1 MIEFLKQNETEPALF
16 SRREVLE
23 GQSEA
28 TLMEWRD
35 EALSNISDL
44 EKIVH
49 EINDVMDGAGFEAHI
64 ERGDN

>member
-1 MIEFLKQNETEPALF
+1 MIEFLKQNEGPELF

-23 GQSEA
+23 SQSEA

-44 EKIVH
+44 EKLVH
-49 EINDVMDGAGFEAHI
+49 EINGVMDGAGFEAHI
-64 ERGDN
+64 ERGEN

>member
-1 MIEFLKQNETEPALF
+1 MIEFLKQNEQGPALF
-16 SRREVLE
+16 SRQEILE
-23 GQSEA
+23 SQSEA

-44 EKIVH
+44 EKLVH

-64 ERGDN
+64 ERGEN